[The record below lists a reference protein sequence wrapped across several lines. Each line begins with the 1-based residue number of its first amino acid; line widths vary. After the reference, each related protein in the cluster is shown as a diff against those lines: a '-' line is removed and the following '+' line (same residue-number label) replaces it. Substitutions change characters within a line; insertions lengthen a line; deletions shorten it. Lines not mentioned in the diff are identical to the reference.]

1 VRISPHHRQHFS
13 LSLSKLDR
21 AEVVQQQ
28 DIPADVII
36 MRSPVRLKTSTPGL
50 HTSKNCFPDSFLQ
63 GRQESIMSTISEVFL
78 PGVGR
83 KFQVETMSGDRLVIV
98 IHDDGTRELYHFTRH
113 NLDRPASVLRLSDGE
128 ARQIAGIVGGLTYV
142 PRSLPMAEVILGDL
156 VLEWFTIERGAAC
169 IGRSIREL
177 EVRTRTGASIVSIIE
192 PDQTTRTNPEAHTVL
207 NEGATLIAAGDR
219 RTINALKRLLVE
231 GSRE

>member
-1 VRISPHHRQHFS
+1 MLSRQWIAAPSSFYMDDSEFVRQFVTR
-13 LSLSKLDR
+13 K
-21 AEVVQQQ
+21 AKV
-28 DIPADVII
+28 
-36 MRSPVRLKTSTPGL
+36 
-50 HTSKNCFPDSFLQ
+50 
-63 GRQESIMSTISEVFL
+63 MSTISEVFL

-83 KFQVETMSGDRLVIV
+83 KFQIETLTGDRLVIV
-98 IHDDGTRELYHFTRH
+98 IHDDGTRELYHFTRK

-156 VLEWFTIERGAAC
+156 VLEWFTIEPGAAC

-192 PDQTTRTNPEAHTVL
+192 PDKSTRTNPEAHTVL

-219 RTINALKRLLVE
+219 RTISALKRLLLE
-231 GSRE
+231 GKAG